1 MQRTLRLD
9 RAIHQHRIRDVAER
23 TRSDVQSRQRP
34 GESSSGLCSWTGR
47 EHGVARAPESA
58 RRRGM
63 STTDQRRPYKSNSS
77 PGSKSA
83 SIAASCTRPSSGLRT
98 AGAGDA
104 ARLIGTARGETC
116 GMNTHRPID
125 DLKVTAAKQRALR
138 ERLQAETL
146 ERESRLSGSSVVL
159 RVRQAMKRPRV

>member
-1 MQRTLRLD
+1 MQRLY
-9 RAIHQHRIRDVAER
+9 ASIER
-23 TRSDVQSRQRP
+23 FTNTGRRRRGADP
-34 GESSSGLCSWTGR
+34 TGR
-47 EHGVARAPESA
+47 EHGVAPRQRA
-58 RRRGM
+58 
-63 STTDQRRPYKSNSS
+63 RPPSWYVHHR
-77 PGSKSA
+77 PAA

-104 ARLIGTARGETC
+104 ARLIGTERGETC

-138 ERLQAETL
+138 ERLQAERL